1 MINWRKEENLM
12 SNDDPTRRVD
22 EELPATPST
31 QPTIETVLQ
40 RILELGTRLE
50 QKIDQSE
57 EHVSTRI
64 DKLDQGLNNL
74 QQEVNGLQQGLN
86 QLQQEMNKNFRGVD
100 RRLDVFSV
108 DINKLRADM
117 HDLESSIGQLEAKPA

>member
-1 MINWRKEENLM
+1 M

-22 EELPATPST
+22 EELSATPPT
-31 QPTIETVLQ
+31 QPTIDTVLQ
-40 RILELGTRLE
+40 RIQELGTRLE

-57 EHVSTRI
+57 EHISTRV

-117 HDLESSIGQLEAKPA
+117 RDLESSIGQFEAKPA

>member
-22 EELPATPST
+22 EELPATPPT

-40 RILELGTRLE
+40 RIQELGTRLE

-57 EHVSTRI
+57 EHISTRV
-64 DKLDQGLNNL
+64 DKL
-74 QQEVNGLQQGLN
+74 E
-86 QLQQEMNKNFRGVD
+86 QEMNKNFRGVD

-117 HDLESSIGQLEAKPA
+117 RDLESSIGQLEAKPA

>member
-1 MINWRKEENLM
+1 M

-31 QPTIETVLQ
+31 QPTIDTVLE
-40 RILELGTRLE
+40 RIQELGTRLE

-64 DKLDQGLNNL
+64 DKLEQELNN
-74 QQEVNGLQQGLN
+74 
-86 QLQQEMNKNFRGVD
+86 LQQEMNKNFRGVD

-117 HDLESSIGQLEAKPA
+117 RDLESSIGQLEAKPA